1 MGPEKKR
8 RDKMNNKFPP
18 LGYVGNSYKR
28 KSTLIKMMIVDAIL
42 DAAVIGGVGVIIA
55 VLFFMRGI

>member
-1 MGPEKKR
+1 
-8 RDKMNNKFPP
+8 MNNKFPP
-18 LGYVGNSYKR
+18 LGYVGSSYKR

-55 VLFFMRGI
+55 VLFLMRGI